1 MPSWLPNP
9 AHVDVPIRFAYRMI
23 MVRVIRRGPYRVYV
37 YRETGE
43 RHNQPHCHMEVVFD
57 IAEFRVLE
65 GDRLPRQARDLLWE
79 FKDALRQAWSEL
91 NDEGS

>member
-1 MPSWLPNP
+1 
-9 AHVDVPIRFAYRMI
+9 

-37 YRETGE
+37 FRETGE
-43 RHNQPHCHMEVVFD
+43 RHHLPHCHIFWPGGKSAVD
-57 IAEFRVLE
+57 ISDLHVLE
-65 GDRLPRQARDLLWE
+65 GDRLSRQAQELLSE